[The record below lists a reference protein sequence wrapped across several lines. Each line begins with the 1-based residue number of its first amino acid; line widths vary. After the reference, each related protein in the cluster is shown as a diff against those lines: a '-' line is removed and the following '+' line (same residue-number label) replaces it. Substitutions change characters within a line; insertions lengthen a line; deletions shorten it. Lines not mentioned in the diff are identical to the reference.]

1 MAVGVIKSSN
11 DIILRPIDFLWPM
24 SSNWSI
30 FVFNKIYCDPL
41 LNGWSLQLHTAPTGN
56 CWTQQE
62 NKYKCRI
69 HQLGATAVLVLVLV
83 DSVPVSDRRMDCVR
97 RAAVI

>member
-1 MAVGVIKSSN
+1 MAGLASRITDTSLVLDTGHVEALSSVAVGVIKSSN

-41 LNGWSLQLHTAPTGN
+41 LNGWSSHCTNRKL
-56 CWTQQE
+56 
-62 NKYKCRI
+62 
-69 HQLGATAVLVLVLV
+69 LGTT
-83 DSVPVSDRRMDCVR
+83 RK
-97 RAAVI
+97 